1 MPLGIGRKQQP
12 TEPAPDP
19 SWHRVGDGLAAD
31 LLSRGGAT
39 TEAIAAA
46 EQALGTKLPP
56 SLAQFVAQADAAEGW
71 VAGDYLALWPVD
83 QLADLNTR
91 AKVAEFAPNLVAFA
105 TNAGGEGYFF
115 DRTTG
120 EFINSPMIG
129 LGYIDPTMAGRDFEE
144 FLAWLAKKYPR
155 SGPAPA
161 ANISRFG
168 RVIHEIHP
176 ILLGGS
182 PTDPK
187 NKTFLPLP
195 TYADAVALW
204 NDRVLEAR
212 NGMANSTSP
221 TNKK

>member
-1 MPLGIGRKQQP
+1 
-12 TEPAPDP
+12 
-19 SWHRVGDGLAAD
+19 
-31 LLSRGGAT
+31 
-39 TEAIAAA
+39 
-46 EQALGTKLPP
+46 
-56 SLAQFVAQADAAEGW
+56 
-71 VAGDYLALWPVD
+71 
-83 QLADLNTR
+83 
-91 AKVAEFAPNLVAFA
+91 
-105 TNAGGEGYFF
+105 
-115 DRTTG
+115 
-120 EFINSPMIG
+120 MIG

-195 TYADAVALW
+195 TYADAVAFW

-212 NGMANSTSP
+212 NGMTTSTDPS
-221 TNKK
+221 NKK